1 MGPGKPIPAWRRALL
16 VSSTRRLLS
25 PEPASS
31 DFHLSPCCPGIEGSA
46 FSSTELWASL
56 DAWVSRSASERE
68 REARPV
74 SAKLVDRCF
83 TPEYKA
89 ELSELECDMWCS
101 GYHIVLLDCL
111 YCWRCINGSGERADC
126 TRTSNVWLGEAKDH
140 VSFDSCR
147 TGKVMTN
154 ELKSIRGRASLQL

>member
-1 MGPGKPIPAWRRALL
+1 M
-16 VSSTRRLLS
+16 SSTRRLLS

-111 YCWRCINGSGERADC
+111 YCWRCINAAEKEPIAPAPATSGLER
-126 TRTSNVWLGEAKDH
+126 
-140 VSFDSCR
+140 
-147 TGKVMTN
+147 
-154 ELKSIRGRASLQL
+154 LKTTCLSTVVGQGRS